1 MDLNNLKP
9 KEIIK
14 KLLPYQKKEKW
25 ALVLEGG
32 AMRCIFTAGVL
43 DSIHETAR
51 NRFDFIVSVSAGS
64 GCGVSFIADQ
74 KGRSQKIF
82 VDYLSTSEFI
92 DFRRFLKGR
101 HIMDLGYA
109 IREINDKM
117 LPINFEKFN
126 ASRTKFYTILTCA
139 ETGEAVVIEPKQE
152 DLVEAVIASCNLP
165 YLTTTPAV
173 YKGRKFVDGGVAD
186 PIPVQDALDLGA
198 TKIVVVATRPRGFR
212 KKQSKFFYK
221 VMSPFFKDFKNLESL
236 LTKDYT
242 TYNSSKYFIENFQS
256 DKAEL
261 ILVEPP
267 DDFAVDRLT
276 TKREI
281 LMQGYAM
288 GVVEGLKLSKKLN
301 ETE

>member
-1 MDLNNLKP
+1 MP
-9 KEIIK
+9 SS
-14 KLLPYQKKEKW
+14 QKEKW

-32 AMRCIFTAGVL
+32 AMRCVFTAGVL
-43 DSIHETAR
+43 DSIHEVAR

-139 ETGEAVVIEPKQE
+139 ESGEAECIQPEPE
-152 DLVEAVIASCNLP
+152 DLIEAIIASCNLP
-165 YLTTTPAV
+165 YLTTTPAI
-173 YKGRKFVDGGVAD
+173 YKGRKYVDGGVAT
-186 PIPVQDALDLGA
+186 PIPVQQAIDLGA
-198 TKIVVVATRPRGFR
+198 TKVVVITTRPRGFR
-212 KKQSKFFYK
+212 KKQSSFFHK
-221 VMSPFFKDFKNLESL
+221 VMSPFFKDFKNLKEL
-236 LTKDYT
+236 LTKDYVI
-242 TYNSSKYFIENFQS
+242 YNHNKYFIENFNS
-256 DKAEL
+256 DKTEL
-261 ILVEPP
+261 ILIEPP
-267 DDFAVDRLT
+267 EDFMVDRLT
-276 TKREI
+276 TRRET
-281 LMQGYAM
+281 LLQGYAM
-288 GVVEGLKLSKKLN
+288 GAIKGLELSQKISDS
-301 ETE
+301 E